1 MWSTELLAI
10 LADGTVK
17 PVAAS
22 GGGNGVADKAELI
35 RRAYRE
41 LAKLWEGR
49 ADNFPWFSVEL
60 ERIEQEA
67 DDLEYDEL
75 RERLRQVY
83 LQFKRAK
90 KNSGS

>member
-1 MWSTELLAI
+1 M
-10 LADGTVK
+10 
-17 PVAAS
+17 
-22 GGGNGVADKAELI
+22 ADKAELI